1 LIRGLF
7 RGLRSGF
14 IFKIDIRHSPFDISP
29 MSDVHPILIG
39 GRWVEAHSK
48 NRIEVRN
55 PATLELINVVPQCD
69 AEDVNAAVLAA
80 RKAQRDW
87 DKTPGLEKAAML
99 HEVARRIRAKEK
111 ELSTL
116 MSRETGKPIWEA
128 IDCIEWVAACF
139 DYYAEVGRS
148 SRGQSLPPVARHQ
161 VNFTIK
167 EPYGV
172 VAAIAPFNF
181 PLLLMSWKVAPAIM
195 AGNTVVC
202 KPPHQNPLSNLLMAD
217 AYSVLPPGVV
227 NVITGGGETGG
238 ALVEH
243 PDVDLI
249 AFTGST
255 KVGRQIASRAG
266 AQLKKVNLELGG
278 VDPFIVFEDADLEVA
293 VPGVAWARLL
303 NSGQVCTSSKRI
315 YLVKPIAE
323 EFTRRLKEHVATL
336 KIGDPQKE
344 DIDIGPLIS
353 KEALE
358 KIEQQVKQ
366 AISEGAKLVYG
377 GKRVRP
383 DNLPGYFFEPTIL
396 TNVRHGGV
404 CTSEEVFGPII
415 SITEVR
421 DADEA
426 IEKANDS
433 AYGLGANIYTRSL
446 EYAMRAMENI
456 KAGTFWVNDP
466 LTDNDAG
473 PFGGMRSSGMGR
485 ELGEEGLDA
494 FREPKHVHID
504 YVMEKKSY
512 WYPYAARKRSPG

>member
-1 LIRGLF
+1 
-7 RGLRSGF
+7 
-14 IFKIDIRHSPFDISP
+14 
-29 MSDVHPILIG
+29 MQPILING
-39 GRWVEAHSK
+39 QWVQAHST
-48 NRIEVRN
+48 NAIDIIN
-55 PATLELINVVPQCD
+55 PATLEKIDRVPDCD
-69 AEDVNAAVLAA
+69 ADDVNAAVGAA
-80 RKAQRDW
+80 RKAQREW
-87 DKTPGLEKAAML
+87 EKTPGVEKAALL
-99 HEVARRIRAKEK
+99 HEIARRIRGKEE
-111 ELSTL
+111 ELAAL
-116 MSRETGKPIWEA
+116 MCRETGKPIWESL
-128 IDCIEWVAACF
+128 DCIEWVAACF

-172 VAAIAPFNF
+172 VAAIVPFNF
-181 PLLLMSWKVAPAIM
+181 PLLLMSWKVAPALM

-202 KPPHQNPLSNLLMAD
+202 KPPHQNPLSNLLLAK
-217 AYSVLPPGVV
+217 AYEVLPPGVV
-227 NVITGGGETGG
+227 NVITGAGATGS

-243 PDVDLI
+243 PNVDLI

-278 VDPFIVFEDADLEVA
+278 IDPFIVFEDADLDVA

-315 YLVKPIAE
+315 YLVKSIAA
-323 EFTRRLKEHVATL
+323 EFTRRLLDHVRTL
-336 KIGDPQKE
+336 KIGDPRKE
-344 DIDIGPLIS
+344 EVDIGPLIS

-358 KIEQQVKQ
+358 KVEQQVKQ
-366 AISEGAKLVYG
+366 ALSEGAKLLYG
-377 GKRVRP
+377 GKRVQP
-383 DNLPGYFFEPTIL
+383 DNLPGYFYEPTVL
-396 TNVRHGGV
+396 TNVRQGGI
-404 CTSEEVFGPII
+404 CMTEEVFGPVIT
-415 SITEVR
+415 ITEVK

-426 IEKANDS
+426 IERANDS
-433 AYGLGANIYTRSL
+433 ACGLGANIYTRSL

-473 PFGGMRSSGMGR
+473 PFGGMRSSGIGR

-512 WYPYAARKRSPG
+512 WYPYAARQRPSKGPHSE

>member
-1 LIRGLF
+1 MTEKELARLFINGL
-7 RGLRSGF
+7 
-14 IFKIDIRHSPFDISP
+14 
-29 MSDVHPILIG
+29 
-39 GRWVEAHSK
+39 WVDAHSK
-48 NRIEVRN
+48 KQIEVRN
-55 PATLELINVVPQCD
+55 PASLELVKSVPDCD
-69 AEDVNAAVLAA
+69 AEDVNAAVTAA
-80 RKAQRDW
+80 RAAQREW
-87 DKTPGLEKAAML
+87 EKTPAVEKAAML
-99 HEVARRIRAKEK
+99 HEVARRIRKKEE
-111 ELSTL
+111 ELAGL
-116 MSRETGKPIWEA
+116 MCRETGKPIWEA
-128 IDCIEWVAACF
+128 LDCIEWVAACF

-181 PLLLMSWKVAPAIM
+181 PLLLMAWKVAPALM

-202 KPPHQNPLSNLLMAD
+202 KPPHQNPLSNLLLAE
-217 AYSVLPPGVV
+217 AYSDLPPGVV
-227 NVITGGGETGG
+227 NVITGDGATGS

-243 PDVDLI
+243 PQVDLI

-266 AQLKKVNLELGG
+266 ALLKKTNLELGG
-278 VDPFIVFEDADLEVA
+278 VDPFIVFEDADLDVA

-303 NSGQVCTSSKRI
+303 NAGQVCTASKRI
-315 YLVKPIAE
+315 YLVKPIAK
-323 EFTRRLKEHVATL
+323 EFTERLVKYVAGL
-336 KIGDPQKE
+336 KIGDPQKPE
-344 DIDIGPLIS
+344 VDVGPLIS

-358 KIEQQVKQ
+358 KVEQQVKQ
-366 AISEGAKLVYG
+366 AVSEGAKILQG
-377 GKRVRP
+377 GKRMQP
-383 DNLPGYFFEPTIL
+383 DKLPGHFFEPTVL

-404 CTSEEVFGPII
+404 CTDEEVFGPVI
-415 SITEVR
+415 SLIEVK

-433 AYGLGANIYTRSL
+433 CYGLGANIYTRSL

-512 WYPYAARKRSPG
+512 WYPYAARKRAPAK

>member
-1 LIRGLF
+1 MFAAFEDQSTITSMTEKDLA
-7 RGLRSGF
+7 SVF
-14 IFKIDIRHSPFDISP
+14 IK
-29 MSDVHPILIG
+29 G
-39 GRWVEAHSK
+39 CWVEAHS
-48 NRIEVRN
+48 RTTVEIRN
-55 PATLELINVVPQCD
+55 PATLKLIKRVSECD
-69 AEDVNAAVLAA
+69 QEDVNAAVAA
-80 RKAQRDW
+80 AKTAQGDW
-87 DKTPGLEKAAML
+87 DKTPGLEKATLL
-99 HEVARRIRAKEK
+99 HEVARRIRGREEDLAG
-111 ELSTL
+111 L
-116 MSRETGKPIWEA
+116 MSQESGKPIWEA
-128 IDCIEWVAACF
+128 LDCIEWVAACF

-172 VAAIAPFNF
+172 VAAIVPFNF
-181 PLLLMSWKVAPAIM
+181 PLLLMAWKVAPALM

-202 KPPHQNPLSNLLMAD
+202 KPPHQNPLSNLLLAE
-217 AYSVLPPGVV
+217 AYEVLPPGVV
-227 NVITGGGETGG
+227 NVITGGATVGT

-243 PDVDLI
+243 PDVNLI

-266 AQLKKVNLELGG
+266 ALLKKVNLELGG
-278 VDPFIVFEDADLEVA
+278 VDPFIVFEDADLDVA

-303 NSGQVCTSSKRI
+303 NAGQVCTSSKRI
-315 YLVKPIAE
+315 YLVKPIAQ
-323 EFTRRLKEHVATL
+323 EFTERLLKDVADL
-336 KIGDPQKE
+336 KIGNPQKSE
-344 DIDIGPLIS
+344 VDIGPLIS

-358 KIEQQVKQ
+358 KVEQQVKQ
-366 AISEGAKLVYG
+366 AISEGAKVLYG
-377 GKRVRP
+377 GKRARP
-383 DNLPGYFFEPTIL
+383 EKLPGYFYEPTVL
-396 TNVRHGGV
+396 TNVRHGGI
-404 CTSEEVFGPII
+404 CTNEEIFGPVI
-415 SITEVR
+415 SLMEVK

-433 AYGLGANIYTRSL
+433 PYGLGANIYTRSL

-473 PFGGMRSSGMGR
+473 PFGGMRSSGVGR

-512 WYPYAARKRSPG
+512 WYPYSARKRQGKVE